1 MENVLLVVVGLSVV
15 VLAAIVAFGS
25 KKNSE
30 ISDEND
36 LDLDVS
42 PVADPGIPGIIPG
55 TPQVVTEYDDE
66 CCDESFECNDEEVMV
81 EEECYDESCGVK
93 SETLM
98 ITIDSIAK
106 IKTKSREFLM
116 DSDLTKK
123 EADAILDNLNVP
135 FDASNMDL
143 TNAPFKYTVVAG

>member
-1 MENVLLVVVGLSVV
+1 MENVLLVVVGLGIVG
-15 VLAAIVAFGS
+15 LAAVVAFAMS

-30 ISDEND
+30 ILDEN
-36 LDLDVS
+36 DLDVS

-55 TPQVVTEYDDE
+55 TPQIVTEYDDE
-66 CCDESFECNDEEVMV
+66 ECCDESCASCNDEEA
-81 EEECYDESCGVK
+81 EECDGAKIEIV
-93 SETLM
+93 M

-116 DSDLTKK
+116 MDSGANLTKK
-123 EADAILDNLNVP
+123 EADAILDNLSVP

-143 TNAPFKYTVVAG
+143 ANAPFKYTVVK